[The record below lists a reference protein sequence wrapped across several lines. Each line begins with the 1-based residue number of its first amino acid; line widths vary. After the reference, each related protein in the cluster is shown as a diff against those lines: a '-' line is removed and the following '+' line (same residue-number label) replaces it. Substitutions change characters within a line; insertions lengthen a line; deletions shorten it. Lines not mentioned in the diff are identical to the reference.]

1 MIFTHSDQE
10 NLPNFRSAAMQKT
23 NLILTLTA
31 SLWATTS
38 LAQTTDSFQLNT
50 IFLETSSENDNAV
63 DVESEDIARQN
74 PTDIQDLFKSE
85 PTIAVGSSIPASQK
99 LYVNGVEE
107 TNLNVTIDGS
117 RQNNKV
123 FHHATTTY
131 IDPALLKAVRINP
144 GVAPADAGAGAL
156 AGSVAY
162 ETRDVDDLLA
172 EDLTFGGFAKSEY
185 DSNGGIFSN
194 SGSLYGRKGGF
205 EYFGFLKIAN
215 GDLRSDGSGEEI
227 VGSGTD
233 LVSGLAKV
241 AYEAESGDRF
251 EFSMEQ
257 VTDDELRPYR
267 ANIALITAGR
277 PVDLTRNYDIN
288 RQNFVFTY
296 TDETPTGWWDPTIRL
311 AYSETD
317 LVIDEE
323 TQFSRGTTSSFNGV
337 IQNRF
342 TLPNGSIA
350 TGIDFYSDEAELE
363 YYGVTDSTYD
373 ILASEKS
380 QNIGIFAQA
389 RTDFSPRARASYG
402 LRADF
407 QEFTGLDGET
417 TSDNGFSGNLSGEF
431 DVTDNVVLSA
441 GYSSVWGG
449 VPLAENFILNDA
461 WAYPEDGIEAVTSE
475 NIFVAANATFG
486 AWDLSGKLFRTNID
500 NARTPSW
507 TGGPDLQTDLESRG
521 FELGLGYGWENGFAR
536 IGYAHIDSEIDGRT
550 ADSYSGNYLTTP
562 LGEVVTLEVVHTLPQ
577 HNLTFGAD
585 AQIVLSET
593 NTYDFD
599 TGGAGPTLPSYEVV
613 NAFVEWQPKRND
625 NWTIRGEVN
634 NLFDATYANRATYG
648 QEFTTVNPLLEAG
661 RSFKISASLK
671 F

>member
-1 MIFTHSDQE
+1 
-10 NLPNFRSAAMQKT
+10 MQKSRF
-23 NLILTLTA
+23 LITLTA

-38 LAQTTDSFQLNT
+38 LAQATDSFQLNT
-50 IFLETSSENDNAV
+50 IFLETASENNNAV
-63 DVESEDIARQN
+63 DLESEDIARQN

-85 PTIAVGSSIPASQK
+85 PTISVGSSIPASQK

-107 TNLNVTIDGS
+107 TNLNVSIDGS

-123 FHHATTTY
+123 FHHSATTY
-131 IDPALLKAVRINP
+131 IDPALLRAVRINP

-162 ETRDVDDLLA
+162 ETRDVDDILQ
-172 EDLTFGGFAKSEY
+172 EDLSFGGFVKSEY
-185 DSNGGIFSN
+185 DSNGSTFSN

-205 EYFGFLKIAN
+205 EYLGFLKIAN
-215 GDLRSDGSGEEI
+215 GGLRSDGSGDDI

-233 LVSGLAKV
+233 LVSGLAKI
-241 AYEAESGDRF
+241 AYEAETGDRF

-257 VTDDELRPYR
+257 ITDDAQRPYR

-277 PVDLTRNYDIN
+277 PVDLTRSYDIN
-288 RQNFVFTY
+288 RKNFVFTY

-323 TQFSRGTTSSFNGV
+323 TQFSRGTTGNFNGL
-337 IQNRF
+337 IQNKF
-342 TLPNGSIA
+342 ALPNGSITA
-350 TGIDFYSDEAELE
+350 GIDFYSEEGELE

-380 QNIGIFAQA
+380 RNIGVFAQA
-389 RTDFSPRARASYG
+389 RMDVSARARVSYG

-407 QEFTGLDGET
+407 QEFTDLHGET
-417 TSDNGFSGNLSGEF
+417 TSDNGFSGNISGEF
-431 DVTDNVVLSA
+431 DLTDNIAFSA

-449 VPLAENFILNDA
+449 VQLAENFILNDA
-461 WAYPEDGIEAVTSE
+461 WLYPEDGIEAVTSE
-475 NIFVAANATFG
+475 NIFVAANANFG

-500 NARTPSW
+500 NARSASW
-507 TGGPDLQTDLESRG
+507 AGGPDLHTDLTSRG
-521 FELGLGYGWENGFAR
+521 FELGLGYAWANGFAR
-536 IGYAHIDSEIDGRT
+536 IGYANIDSEIDGRT
-550 ADSYSGNYLTTP
+550 ADSYTGNYLTTP
-562 LGEVVTLEVVHTLPQ
+562 LGEVVTLEVIHTLPQ

-593 NTYDFD
+593 DTFDAD
-599 TGGAGPTLPSYEVV
+599 TGGTGATLPSYEVV

-648 QEFTTVNPLLEAG
+648 QEFETVNPLLEAG

>member
-1 MIFTHSDQE
+1 MYKSR
-10 NLPNFRSAAMQKT
+10 L
-23 NLILTLTA
+23 LLTLTA
-31 SLWATTS
+31 SLWASTS
-38 LAQTTDSFQLNT
+38 LAQATDSFQLNT
-50 IFLETSSENDNAV
+50 IFLETASENDNAV

-74 PTDIQDLFKSE
+74 PADVQDLFKSE
-85 PTIAVGSSIPASQK
+85 PTISVGSSIPASQK

-107 TNLNVTIDGS
+107 TNLNVTIDSS

-162 ETRDVDDLLA
+162 ETRDVGDLLG
-172 EDLTFGGFAKSEY
+172 EDLTFGGFVKSEY
-185 DSNGGIFSN
+185 DSNGNIFTK
-194 SGSLYGRKGGF
+194 SGSVYGRKGGF
-205 EYFGFLKIAN
+205 EYLGFLKIAN
-215 GDLRSDGSGEEI
+215 GDLRSDGSGEDI

-233 LVSGLAKV
+233 LVSGLGKL

-296 TDETPTGWWDPTIRL
+296 TDETPTGWWDPTIKL

-317 LVIDEE
+317 LVIDED
-323 TQFSRGTTSSFNGV
+323 TQFSRGTTGSFNGV

-342 TLPNGSIA
+342 ALPNGSITA
-350 TGIDFYSDEAELE
+350 GVDFYSDEAELE

-380 QNIGIFAQA
+380 RNIGLFAQA
-389 RTDFSPRARASYG
+389 RMDLSPRARVSYG

-407 QEFTGLDGET
+407 QEFTDLHGET

-475 NIFVAANATFG
+475 NIFLAANANFG

-507 TGGPDLQTDLESRG
+507 SGGPDLQADLESRG
-521 FELGLGYGWENGFAR
+521 FELGLGYAWANGFAR
-536 IGYAHIDSEIDGRT
+536 IGYANIDSEIDGRT

-613 NAFVEWQPKRND
+613 NGFVEWKPKRNE

-648 QEFTTVNPLLEAG
+648 QEFATVNPLLEPG